1 MSTKTILKQ
10 CLGIDV
16 SMKKIDCCLSVY
28 TQALQIK
35 VISTSKFDNNDKGLP
50 KLQQWIEKKM
60 DQTLC
65 LHVCMEATGVYHEDG
80 AYFLSDLG
88 YKLSIIQPA
97 KGKQY
102 AKSLDE
108 KNKTDRIDAIML
120 SQMGLER
127 VLPL

>member
-1 MSTKTILKQ
+1 MDGGIISLYINDLTTKKTAMSTKTILKQ

-80 AYFLSDLG
+80 LTF
-88 YKLSIIQPA
+88 
-97 KGKQY
+97 
-102 AKSLDE
+102 
-108 KNKTDRIDAIML
+108 
-120 SQMGLER
+120 
-127 VLPL
+127 